1 MEGGF
6 QEVFK
11 DLPLKC
17 QGYFKSVTKK
27 FKILVSTFYGCSVF
41 KVYCCMSLIATT
53 RAEGGLVKD
62 TFESS
67 FCLETFQQD
76 VLKLQVILFRIVGIC
91 RDS

>member
-1 MEGGF
+1 MYRVEGGF

-41 KVYCCMSLIATT
+41 KVYYCMSIIAAT
-53 RAEGGLVKD
+53 RA
-62 TFESS
+62 
-67 FCLETFQQD
+67 D
-76 VLKLQVILFRIVGIC
+76 VWLLIKT
-91 RDS
+91 